1 MADRENAEEDALKE
15 AFEEDDDDDDQIID
29 RNFYFDEAL
38 AIALDYTQLLK
49 NGQFAN
55 TKKTEQKSETPKL
68 QAGAQSR

>member
-1 MADRENAEEDALKE
+1 MADRDDAEEDALKD
-15 AFEEDDDDDDQIID
+15 AFKDDDDQIID

-55 TKKTEQKSETPKL
+55 TEDPEKKSETPKL
-68 QAGAQSR
+68 QAGVQTR